1 MHGVDFIKD
10 LAVIMLVAGVV
21 TVIFHYLKQ
30 PVVLGYI
37 IAGLI
42 IGPYA
47 TPFPFI
53 SDEKTIKT
61 LGELG
66 VVFLMFGLGLEF
78 SLRKLAK
85 VGATAF
91 VAALS
96 QIVLLIWVGYEIGRF
111 FSWSSMDSLFLGA
124 MMAISST
131 TITVRALE
139 ELGLKKEKFATLIY
153 GILIVEDILAIS
165 LIVMLTG
172 IATTGQL
179 EPIDA
184 AMTIGELILF
194 MTVSLAAGILLV
206 PRLLNLVAKFQS
218 KEMLLI
224 TVLGL
229 CFGFCLIVIQLEY
242 SVALGAF
249 LIGAIMAESRHIH
262 TIEKLIEPV
271 KDMFIAI
278 FFVTI
283 GLLLDPAIIW
293 QYALPITIISIAVIV
308 GKVLSCSMGTFITGH
323 DGKTSMRVGMGKA
336 QIGEFSFII
345 ATLGLTLSV
354 TSDFLYPIVVAVSTI
369 TTFFTPYLIKASDPF
384 SQKVGSLIPSPIR
397 NVFIQ
402 YSEWIS
408 QIRSDNQLRNDIRP
422 FVRRITFHVFV
433 NACIV
438 IALFLSASKLFTFLN
453 EYIDTS
459 HLDWFGEAYQQG
471 VMWAMSILLSAP
483 FLFAIYRKLEAL
495 GMILADVRLN
505 SGDYSEGERAA
516 IHQLFSQLMPVLAVV
531 ALLILVSA
539 LSSSILPPAGMLLV
553 LGVLMASVI
562 YLLRKQLVKIH
573 AKLQIALTESFKEN
587 SQNKPP
593 Q

>member
-42 IGPYA
+42 IGPYTSA
-47 TPFPFI
+47 VPFI
-53 SDEKTIKT
+53 SDEKTIRT

-91 VAALS
+91 VAATA
-96 QIVLLIWVGYEIGRF
+96 QIIVLIWVGYEIGRF
-111 FSWSSMDSLFLGA
+111 FSWTPMDSIFLGA

-131 TITVRALE
+131 TITVKALE
-139 ELGLKKEKFATLIY
+139 ELGLKKEKFANLIY

-179 EPIDA
+179 EAIDA
-184 AMTIGELILF
+184 AMTVGELILF
-194 MTVSLAAGILLV
+194 MTISLAVGILLV
-206 PRLLNLVAKFQS
+206 PRLLNLVAKFQR
-218 KEMLLI
+218 KEMLLV

-229 CFGFCLIVIQLEY
+229 CFGFCLLVMKMEY

-249 LIGAIMAESRHIH
+249 LVGAMMAESRHIH

-283 GLLLDPAIIW
+283 GLLLDPSVIW
-293 QYALPITIISIAVIV
+293 KYALPITLISFAVIV
-308 GKVLSCSMGTFITGH
+308 GKVITCSMGTFITGH
-323 DGKTSMRVGMGKA
+323 DGITSMRVGMGKA

-345 ATLGLTLSV
+345 ASLGLALNV

-369 TTFFTPYLIKASDPF
+369 TTLFTPYLIKGSDPF
-384 SQKVGSLIPSPIR
+384 SQWMGTRIPSPVK
-397 NVFIQ
+397 NVLVQ
-402 YSEWIS
+402 YSEWMS
-408 QIRSDNQLRNDIRP
+408 EIRSDNQLRSDLRP
-422 FVRRITFHVFV
+422 FVRRISFHVFV
-433 NACIV
+433 NTCVV
-438 IALFLSASKLFTFLN
+438 IALFLSATKLFTFIN
-453 EYIDTS
+453 EYVDTG
-459 HLDWFGEAYQQG
+459 HLPWFTETYQQAA
-471 VMWAMSILLSAP
+471 MWGMSLLLSAP
-483 FLFAIYRKLEAL
+483 FMFAIYRKLEAL
-495 GMILADVRLN
+495 GLLLADVRSN
-505 SGDYSEGERAA
+505 SGNYSESDRAA
-516 IHQLFSQLMPVLAVV
+516 IHQLFAQMMPVLAII
-531 ALLILVSA
+531 ALLLLVSA
-539 LSSSILPPAGMLLV
+539 LSSSILPPVGMLFILAIFMGT
-553 LGVLMASVI
+553 LI

-587 SQNKPP
+587 SQ
-593 Q
+593 

>member
-42 IGPYA
+42 IGPYTSA
-47 TPFPFI
+47 VPFI
-53 SDEKTIKT
+53 SDEKTIRT

-91 VAALS
+91 VAATA
-96 QIVLLIWVGYEIGRF
+96 QIIVLIWVGYEIGRF
-111 FSWSSMDSLFLGA
+111 FNWTPMDSIFLGA

-131 TITVRALE
+131 TITVKALE
-139 ELGLKKEKFATLIY
+139 ELGLKKEKFANLIY

-179 EPIDA
+179 EAIDA
-184 AMTIGELILF
+184 AMTVGELILF
-194 MTVSLAAGILLV
+194 MTISLAVGILLV

-218 KEMLLI
+218 KEMLLV

-229 CFGFCLIVIQLEY
+229 CFGFCLLVMKMEY

-249 LIGAIMAESRHIH
+249 LVGAMMAESRHIH

-283 GLLLDPAIIW
+283 GLLLDPSVIW
-293 QYALPITIISIAVIV
+293 KYAVPITLISFAVIV
-308 GKVLSCSMGTFITGH
+308 GKVITCSMGTFITGH
-323 DGKTSMRVGMGKA
+323 DGLTSMRVGMGKA

-345 ATLGLTLSV
+345 ASLGLALNV

-369 TTFFTPYLIKASDPF
+369 TTLFTPYLIKGSDPF
-384 SQKVGSLIPSPIR
+384 SGWMGSRIPSPVK
-397 NVFIQ
+397 NVFVQ
-402 YSEWIS
+402 YSEWMNE
-408 QIRSDNQLRNDIRP
+408 IRSDNQLRSDLRP
-422 FVRRITFHVFV
+422 FVRRISFHVFV
-433 NACIV
+433 NTCVV
-438 IALFLSASKLFTFLN
+438 IALFLSATKLFTLIN
-453 EYIDTS
+453 EYVDTG
-459 HLDWFGEAYQQG
+459 HLSWLTETYQQAA
-471 VMWAMSILLSAP
+471 MWGMSLLLSAP
-483 FLFAIYRKLEAL
+483 FMFAIYRKLEAL
-495 GMILADVRLN
+495 GLLLADVRSN
-505 SGDYSEGERAA
+505 SGNYSESDRAA
-516 IHQLFSQLMPVLAVV
+516 IHQLFAQMMPVLAII
-531 ALLILVSA
+531 ALLLLVSA
-539 LSSSILPPAGMLLV
+539 LSSSILPPAGMLFILAIFM
-553 LGVLMASVI
+553 GSVI

-587 SQNKPP
+587 SQ
-593 Q
+593 

>member
-42 IGPYA
+42 IGPYTSA
-47 TPFPFI
+47 VPFI
-53 SDEKTIKT
+53 SDEKTIRT

-91 VAALS
+91 VAATA
-96 QIVLLIWVGYEIGRF
+96 QIIVLIWVGYEIGRF
-111 FSWSSMDSLFLGA
+111 FNWTPMDSIFLGA

-131 TITVRALE
+131 TITVKALE
-139 ELGLKKEKFATLIY
+139 ELGLKKEKFANLIY

-179 EPIDA
+179 EAIDA
-184 AMTIGELILF
+184 AMTVGELILF
-194 MTVSLAAGILLV
+194 MTISLAVGILLV
-206 PRLLNLVAKFQS
+206 PRLLNLVAKFQR
-218 KEMLLI
+218 KEMLLV

-229 CFGFCLIVIQLEY
+229 CFGFCLLVMKMEY

-249 LIGAIMAESRHIH
+249 LVGAMMAESRHIH

-283 GLLLDPAIIW
+283 GLLLDPSVIW
-293 QYALPITIISIAVIV
+293 KYAVPITLISFAVIV
-308 GKVLSCSMGTFITGH
+308 GKVITCSMGTFITGH
-323 DGKTSMRVGMGKA
+323 DGLTSMRVGMGKA

-345 ATLGLTLSV
+345 ASLGLALNV

-369 TTFFTPYLIKASDPF
+369 TTLFTPYLIKGSDPF
-384 SQKVGSLIPSPIR
+384 SGWMGARIPSPVK
-397 NVFIQ
+397 NVFVQ
-402 YSEWIS
+402 YSEWMS
-408 QIRSDNQLRNDIRP
+408 EIRSDNQLRSDLRP
-422 FVRRITFHVFV
+422 FVRRISFHVFV
-433 NACIV
+433 NTCVV
-438 IALFLSASKLFTFLN
+438 IALFLSATKLFTLIN
-453 EYIDTS
+453 EYVDTV
-459 HLDWFGEAYQQG
+459 HLSWFTETYQQAA
-471 VMWAMSILLSAP
+471 MWGMSLLLSAP
-483 FLFAIYRKLEAL
+483 FMFAIYRKLEAL
-495 GMILADVRLN
+495 GLLLADVRSN
-505 SGDYSEGERAA
+505 SGNYSESDRAA
-516 IHQLFSQLMPVLAVV
+516 IHQLFAQMMPVLAII
-531 ALLILVSA
+531 ALLLLVSA
-539 LSSSILPPAGMLLV
+539 LSSSILPPAGMLFILAIFM
-553 LGVLMASVI
+553 GSVI

-587 SQNKPP
+587 SQ
-593 Q
+593 

>member
-42 IGPYA
+42 IGPYTSA
-47 TPFPFI
+47 VPFI
-53 SDEKTIKT
+53 SDEKTIRT

-91 VAALS
+91 VAATA
-96 QIVLLIWVGYEIGRF
+96 QIVVLIWVGYEIGRF
-111 FSWSSMDSLFLGA
+111 FSWTPMDSIFLGA

-131 TITVRALE
+131 TITVKALE
-139 ELGLKKEKFATLIY
+139 ELGLKKEKFANLIY

-179 EPIDA
+179 EAIDA
-184 AMTIGELILF
+184 AMTVGELILF
-194 MTVSLAAGILLV
+194 MTVSLAVGILLV
-206 PRLLNLVAKFQS
+206 PRLLNLVAKFHR
-218 KEMLLI
+218 KEMLLV

-229 CFGFCLIVIQLEY
+229 CFGFCLLVMKMEY

-249 LIGAIMAESRHIH
+249 LVGAMMAESRHIH

-283 GLLLDPAIIW
+283 GLLLDPSVIW
-293 QYALPITIISIAVIV
+293 KYALPITLISFAVIV
-308 GKVLSCSMGTFITGH
+308 GKVITCSMGTFITGH
-323 DGKTSMRVGMGKA
+323 DGVTSMRVGMGKA

-345 ATLGLTLSV
+345 ASLGLTLNV

-369 TTFFTPYLIKASDPF
+369 TTLFTPYLIKGSDPF
-384 SQKVGSLIPSPIR
+384 SQWMGTRIPSPVK
-397 NVFIQ
+397 NVFVQ
-402 YSEWIS
+402 YSEWMS
-408 QIRSDNQLRNDIRP
+408 EIRSDNQLRSDLRP
-422 FVRRITFHVFV
+422 FVRRISFHVFV
-433 NACIV
+433 NTCVV
-438 IALFLSASKLFTFLN
+438 IALFLSATKSFTFIN
-453 EYIDTS
+453 EYVDTG
-459 HLDWFGEAYQQG
+459 HLTWFTETYQQAA
-471 VMWAMSILLSAP
+471 MWGMSLLLSAP
-483 FLFAIYRKLEAL
+483 FMFAIYRKLEAL
-495 GMILADVRLN
+495 GLLLADVRSN
-505 SGDYSEGERAA
+505 SGNYSESDRAA
-516 IHQLFSQLMPVLAVV
+516 IHQLFAQMMPILAII
-531 ALLILVSA
+531 ALLLLVSA
-539 LSSSILPPAGMLLV
+539 LSSSILPPVGMLFILAIF
-553 LGVLMASVI
+553 MSTVI

-587 SQNKPP
+587 SQ
-593 Q
+593 

>member
-42 IGPYA
+42 IGPYTSA
-47 TPFPFI
+47 VPFI
-53 SDEKTIKT
+53 SDEKTIRT

-91 VAALS
+91 VAATA
-96 QIVLLIWVGYEIGRF
+96 QIIVLIWVGYEIGRF
-111 FSWSSMDSLFLGA
+111 FNWTPMDSIFLGA

-131 TITVRALE
+131 TITVKALE
-139 ELGLKKEKFATLIY
+139 ELGLKKEKFANLIY

-179 EPIDA
+179 EAIDA
-184 AMTIGELILF
+184 AMTVGELILF
-194 MTVSLAAGILLV
+194 MTISLAVGILLV
-206 PRLLNLVAKFQS
+206 PRLLNLVAKFQR
-218 KEMLLI
+218 KEMLLV

-229 CFGFCLIVIQLEY
+229 CFGFCLLVMKMEY

-249 LIGAIMAESRHIH
+249 LVGAMMAESRHIH

-283 GLLLDPAIIW
+283 GLLLDPSVIW
-293 QYALPITIISIAVIV
+293 KYALPITLISFAVIV
-308 GKVLSCSMGTFITGH
+308 GKVVTCSMGTFITGH
-323 DGKTSMRVGMGKA
+323 DGITSMRVGMGKA

-345 ATLGLTLSV
+345 ASLGLALNV

-369 TTFFTPYLIKASDPF
+369 TTLFTPYLIKGSDPF
-384 SQKVGSLIPSPIR
+384 SQWMGTRIPSPVK
-397 NVFIQ
+397 NVFVQ
-402 YSEWIS
+402 YSEWMS
-408 QIRSDNQLRNDIRP
+408 EIRSDNQLRSDLRP
-422 FVRRITFHVFV
+422 FVRRISFHVFV
-433 NACIV
+433 NTCVV
-438 IALFLSASKLFTFLN
+438 IALFLSATKLFTFIN
-453 EYIDTS
+453 DYVDTG
-459 HLDWFGEAYQQG
+459 HLPWFTETYQQTA
-471 VMWAMSILLSAP
+471 MWGMSLLLSAP
-483 FLFAIYRKLEAL
+483 FIFAIYRKLEAL
-495 GMILADVRLN
+495 GLLLADVRSN
-505 SGDYSEGERAA
+505 SGNYSESDRAA
-516 IHQLFSQLMPVLAVV
+516 IHQLFAQMMPVLAII
-531 ALLILVSA
+531 ALLLLVSA
-539 LSSSILPPAGMLLV
+539 LSSSILPPVGMLFIFAIF
-553 LGVLMASVI
+553 MSTVI

-587 SQNKPP
+587 SQ
-593 Q
+593 

>member
-1 MHGVDFIKD
+1 MHEMDFIKD

-42 IGPYA
+42 IGPY
-47 TPFPFI
+47 TSPFPFI
-53 SDEKTIKT
+53 SDEKTIRT

-91 VAALS
+91 VAAIA
-96 QIVLLIWVGYEIGRF
+96 QIILLIWVGYEIGRF
-111 FSWSSMDSLFLGA
+111 FAWKQMDAIFLGA

-131 TITVRALE
+131 TITVKALE
-139 ELGLKKEKFATLIY
+139 ELGLKKEKFANLIY

-179 EPIDA
+179 EAAEA
-184 AMTIGELILF
+184 AMTVGELILF
-194 MTVSLAAGILLV
+194 ITVSLAIGIMLI
-206 PRLLNLVAKFQS
+206 PRLLNLVAKFHS
-218 KEMLLI
+218 KEMLLV

-229 CFGFCLIVIQLEY
+229 CFGFCLLVMKMEY

-283 GLLLDPAIIW
+283 GLLLDPMILW
-293 QYALPITIISIAVIV
+293 KYALPIAIISGAVVI
-308 GKVLSCSMGTFITGH
+308 GKVISCSLGTFITGH
-323 DGKTSMRVGMGKA
+323 DGKTSMSVAMGKA

-345 ATLGLTLSV
+345 ASLGLTLNV

-369 TTFFTPYLIKASDPF
+369 TTLTTPYLIKSSDPV
-384 SQKVGSLIPSPIR
+384 STWMGNRIPTSIK

-402 YSEWIS
+402 YSSWLG
-408 QIRSDNQLRNDIRP
+408 QIRADHQLRSDIRP
-422 FVRRITFHVFV
+422 FVRRISLHVFV
-433 NACIV
+433 NTCIV
-438 IALFLSASKLFTFLN
+438 ITLFLSATKLFTLINDYVDTGHLLWFN
-453 EYIDTS
+453 ED
-459 HLDWFGEAYQQG
+459 YQQAT
-471 VMWAMSILLSAP
+471 MWAMSVLLSAP
-483 FLFAIYRKLEAL
+483 FMFAIYRKLEAL
-495 GMILADVRLN
+495 GLLLADVRLASSN
-505 SGDYSEGERAA
+505 YSESDRAA
-516 IHQLFSQLMPVLAVV
+516 THQLFAQLMPVLTIIS
-531 ALLILVSA
+531 LLMLVSA
-539 LSSSILPPAGMLLV
+539 LSSSILPPMGMLIV
-553 LGVLMASVI
+553 LAAFMAIVI
-562 YLLRKQLVKIH
+562 YLLRKQMVKIH

-587 SQNKPP
+587 GQNQP
-593 Q
+593 

>member
-1 MHGVDFIKD
+1 MHEMDFIKD

-42 IGPYA
+42 IGPY
-47 TPFPFI
+47 TSPFPFI
-53 SDEKTIKT
+53 SDEKTIRT

-91 VAALS
+91 VAAIA
-96 QIVLLIWVGYEIGRF
+96 QIILLIWVGYEIGRF
-111 FSWSSMDSLFLGA
+111 FAWKQMDAIFLGA

-131 TITVRALE
+131 TITVKALE
-139 ELGLKKEKFATLIY
+139 ELGLKKEKFANLIY

-179 EPIDA
+179 EAAEA
-184 AMTIGELILF
+184 AMTVGELILF
-194 MTVSLAAGILLV
+194 ITVSLAIGIMLI
-206 PRLLNLVAKFQS
+206 PRLLNLVAKFHS
-218 KEMLLI
+218 KEMLLV

-229 CFGFCLIVIQLEY
+229 CFGFCLLVMKMEY

-283 GLLLDPAIIW
+283 GLLLDPMILW
-293 QYALPITIISIAVIV
+293 KYALPIAIISGAVVI
-308 GKVLSCSMGTFITGH
+308 GKVISCSLGTFITGH
-323 DGKTSMRVGMGKA
+323 DGKTSMSVAMGKA

-345 ATLGLTLSV
+345 ASLGLTLNV

-369 TTFFTPYLIKASDPF
+369 TTLTTPYLIKSSDPV
-384 SQKVGSLIPSPIR
+384 STWMGKRIPATIK

-402 YSEWIS
+402 YSSWLG
-408 QIRSDNQLRNDIRP
+408 QIRSDHQLRSDIRP
-422 FVRRITFHVFV
+422 FVRRISLHVFV
-433 NACIV
+433 NTCIV
-438 IALFLSASKLFTFLN
+438 ITLFLSATKLFTLINDYVDTGHLLWFN
-453 EYIDTS
+453 ED
-459 HLDWFGEAYQQG
+459 YQQAT
-471 VMWAMSILLSAP
+471 MWAMSVLLSAP
-483 FLFAIYRKLEAL
+483 FMFAIYRKLEAL
-495 GMILADVRLN
+495 GLLLADVRLASSN
-505 SGDYSEGERAA
+505 YSESDRAA
-516 IHQLFSQLMPVLAVV
+516 THQLFAQLMPVLTIIS
-531 ALLILVSA
+531 LLMLVSA
-539 LSSSILPPAGMLLV
+539 LSSSILPPMGMLIILAAF
-553 LGVLMASVI
+553 MAIVI
-562 YLLRKQLVKIH
+562 YILRKQMVKIH

-587 SQNKPP
+587 GQNQP
-593 Q
+593 

>member
-1 MHGVDFIKD
+1 MHEMDFIKD

-42 IGPYA
+42 IGPY
-47 TPFPFI
+47 TSPFPFI
-53 SDEKTIKT
+53 SDEKTIRT

-91 VAALS
+91 VAAIA
-96 QIVLLIWVGYEIGRF
+96 QIILLIWVGYEIGRF
-111 FSWSSMDSLFLGA
+111 FAWKQMDAIFLGA

-131 TITVRALE
+131 TITVKALE
-139 ELGLKKEKFATLIY
+139 ELGLKKEKFANLIY

-179 EPIDA
+179 EAAEA
-184 AMTIGELILF
+184 AMTVGELILF
-194 MTVSLAAGILLV
+194 ITVSLAIGIMLI
-206 PRLLNLVAKFQS
+206 PRLLNLVAKFHS
-218 KEMLLI
+218 KEMLLV

-229 CFGFCLIVIQLEY
+229 CFGFCLLVMKMEY

-283 GLLLDPAIIW
+283 GLLLDPMILW
-293 QYALPITIISIAVIV
+293 KYALPIAIISGAVVI
-308 GKVLSCSMGTFITGH
+308 GKVISCSLGTFITGH
-323 DGKTSMRVGMGKA
+323 DGKTSMSVAMGKA

-345 ATLGLTLSV
+345 ASLGLTLNV

-369 TTFFTPYLIKASDPF
+369 TTLTTPYLIKSSDPV
-384 SQKVGSLIPSPIR
+384 STWMGNRIPTSIK

-402 YSEWIS
+402 YSSWLG
-408 QIRSDNQLRNDIRP
+408 QIRADHQLRSDIRP
-422 FVRRITFHVFV
+422 FVRRISLHVFV
-433 NACIV
+433 NTCIV
-438 IALFLSASKLFTFLN
+438 ITLFLSATKLFTLINDYVDTGHLLWFN
-453 EYIDTS
+453 ED
-459 HLDWFGEAYQQG
+459 YQQAT
-471 VMWAMSILLSAP
+471 MWAMSVLLSAP
-483 FLFAIYRKLEAL
+483 FMFAIYRKLEAL
-495 GMILADVRLN
+495 GLLLADVRLASSN
-505 SGDYSEGERAA
+505 YSESDRAA
-516 IHQLFSQLMPVLAVV
+516 THQLFAQLMPVLTIIS
-531 ALLILVSA
+531 LLMLVSA
-539 LSSSILPPAGMLLV
+539 LSSSILPPMGMLIILAAF
-553 LGVLMASVI
+553 MAIVI
-562 YLLRKQLVKIH
+562 YLLRKQMVKIH

-587 SQNKPP
+587 GQNQP
-593 Q
+593 

>member
-21 TVIFHYLKQ
+21 TVIFHYMKQ

-37 IAGLI
+37 IAGVI
-42 IGPYA
+42 IGPYTSA
-47 TPFPFI
+47 FPFI

-91 VAALS
+91 VAAIA
-96 QIVLLIWVGYEIGRF
+96 QIILLIWVGYEIGRF
-111 FSWSSMDSLFLGA
+111 FNWTSMDSIFLGA

-131 TITVRALE
+131 TITVKALE
-139 ELGLKKEKFATLIY
+139 ELGLKKEKFANLIY

-179 EPIDA
+179 EAVDA
-184 AMTIGELILF
+184 AITIGELILF
-194 MTVSLAAGILLV
+194 MTISLAVGILLV
-206 PRLLNLVAKFQS
+206 PRLLNLVAKFHR
-218 KEMLLI
+218 KEMLLV

-229 CFGFCLIVIQLEY
+229 CFGFCLLVMKMEY

-249 LIGAIMAESRHIH
+249 LVGAMMAESRHIH

-283 GLLLDPAIIW
+283 GLLLDPSVMLK
-293 QYALPITIISIAVIV
+293 YALPITLISVAVII
-308 GKVLSCSMGTFITGH
+308 GKVVSCSMGTFITGH
-323 DGKTSMRVGMGKA
+323 DGQTSVRVGMGKA

-345 ATLGLTLSV
+345 ASLGLTLNV
-354 TSDFLYPIVVAVSTI
+354 TSDFLYPIVVAVSVL
-369 TTFFTPYLIKASDPF
+369 TTLFTPYLIKGSDPL
-384 SQKVGSLIPSPIR
+384 SQLIGDRIPSPIK
-397 NVFIQ
+397 NVFVQ
-402 YSEWIS
+402 YSEWLG
-408 QIRSDNQLRNDIRP
+408 QIRSDNQLRADIKP

-433 NACIV
+433 NACVV
-438 IALFLSASKLFTFLN
+438 IALFLSATKLFTLIN
-453 EYIDTS
+453 SYVDTG
-459 HLDWFGEAYQQG
+459 HLVWFTEVYQQAA
-471 VMWAMSILLSAP
+471 MWAMSLLLSAP

-495 GMILADVRLN
+495 GMLLADVHLHRDQH
-505 SGDYSEGERAA
+505 SSEDRVATQ
-516 IHQLFSQLMPVLAVV
+516 QLFTQLMPVLAIV
-531 ALLILVSA
+531 ALLLLVSA
-539 LSSSILPPAGMLLV
+539 LSSSILPPMGMLFV
-553 LGVLMASVI
+553 LAIFMGTLI

-587 SQNKPP
+587 SQTPP
-593 Q
+593 A

>member
-42 IGPYA
+42 IGPYTSA
-47 TPFPFI
+47 VPFI
-53 SDEKTIKT
+53 SDEKTIRT

-91 VAALS
+91 VAATA
-96 QIVLLIWVGYEIGRF
+96 QIIVLIWVGYEIGRF
-111 FSWSSMDSLFLGA
+111 FSWTPMDSIFLGA

-131 TITVRALE
+131 TITVKALE
-139 ELGLKKEKFATLIY
+139 ELGLKKEKFANLIY

-179 EPIDA
+179 EAIDA
-184 AMTIGELILF
+184 AMTVGELILF
-194 MTVSLAAGILLV
+194 MTISLAVGILLV
-206 PRLLNLVAKFQS
+206 PRLLNLVAKFQR
-218 KEMLLI
+218 KEMLLV

-229 CFGFCLIVIQLEY
+229 CFGFCLLVMKMEY

-249 LIGAIMAESRHIH
+249 LVGAMMAESRHIH

-283 GLLLDPAIIW
+283 GLLLDPSVIW
-293 QYALPITIISIAVIV
+293 KYALPITLISFAVIV
-308 GKVLSCSMGTFITGH
+308 GKVITCSMGTFITGH
-323 DGKTSMRVGMGKA
+323 DGVTSMRVGMGKA

-345 ATLGLTLSV
+345 ASLGLALNV

-369 TTFFTPYLIKASDPF
+369 TTLFTPYLIKGSDPF
-384 SQKVGSLIPSPIR
+384 SQWMGLRIPSPVK
-397 NVFIQ
+397 NVFVQ
-402 YSEWIS
+402 YSE
-408 QIRSDNQLRNDIRP
+408 
-422 FVRRITFHVFV
+422 HV
-433 NACIV
+433 
-438 IALFLSASKLFTFLN
+438 
-453 EYIDTS
+453 
-459 HLDWFGEAYQQG
+459 GQ
-471 VMWAMSILLSAP
+471 
-483 FLFAIYRKLEAL
+483 
-495 GMILADVRLN
+495 
-505 SGDYSEGERAA
+505 
-516 IHQLFSQLMPVLAVV
+516 
-531 ALLILVSA
+531 
-539 LSSSILPPAGMLLV
+539 
-553 LGVLMASVI
+553 
-562 YLLRKQLVKIH
+562 
-573 AKLQIALTESFKEN
+573 
-587 SQNKPP
+587 
-593 Q
+593 

>member
-42 IGPYA
+42 IGPYTSA
-47 TPFPFI
+47 VPFI
-53 SDEKTIKT
+53 SDEKTIRT

-91 VAALS
+91 VAATA
-96 QIVLLIWVGYEIGRF
+96 QIIVLIWVGYEIGRF
-111 FSWSSMDSLFLGA
+111 FNWTPMDSIFLGA

-131 TITVRALE
+131 TITVKALE
-139 ELGLKKEKFATLIY
+139 ELGLKKEKFANLIY

-179 EPIDA
+179 EAIDA
-184 AMTIGELILF
+184 AMTVGELILF
-194 MTVSLAAGILLV
+194 MTISLAAGILLV

-218 KEMLLI
+218 KEMLLV

-229 CFGFCLIVIQLEY
+229 CFGFCLLVMKMEY

-249 LIGAIMAESRHIH
+249 LVGAMMAESRHIH

-283 GLLLDPAIIW
+283 GLLLDPSVIW
-293 QYALPITIISIAVIV
+293 KYAVPITLISFAVIV
-308 GKVLSCSMGTFITGH
+308 GKVITCSMGTFITGH
-323 DGKTSMRVGMGKA
+323 DGLTSMRVGMGKA

-345 ATLGLTLSV
+345 ASLGLALNV

-369 TTFFTPYLIKASDPF
+369 TTLFTPYLIKGSDPF
-384 SQKVGSLIPSPIR
+384 SGWMGSRIPSPVK
-397 NVFIQ
+397 NVFVQ
-402 YSEWIS
+402 YSEWMNE
-408 QIRSDNQLRNDIRP
+408 IRSDNQLRSDLRP
-422 FVRRITFHVFV
+422 FVRRISFHVFV
-433 NACIV
+433 NTCVV
-438 IALFLSASKLFTFLN
+438 IALFLSATKLFTLIN
-453 EYIDTS
+453 EYVDTG
-459 HLDWFGEAYQQG
+459 HLSWLTETYQQAA
-471 VMWAMSILLSAP
+471 MWGMSLLLSAP
-483 FLFAIYRKLEAL
+483 FMFAIYRKLEAL
-495 GMILADVRLN
+495 GLLLADVRSN
-505 SGDYSEGERAA
+505 SGNYSESDRAA
-516 IHQLFSQLMPVLAVV
+516 IHQLFAQMMPVLAII
-531 ALLILVSA
+531 ALLLLVSA
-539 LSSSILPPAGMLLV
+539 LSSSILPPAGMLFILAIFM
-553 LGVLMASVI
+553 GSVI

-587 SQNKPP
+587 SQ
-593 Q
+593 

>member
-1 MHGVDFIKD
+1 MNEMDFIKD

-47 TPFPFI
+47 SPFPFI
-53 SDEKTIKT
+53 SDEKTIRT

-91 VAALS
+91 VAAIA

-111 FSWSSMDSLFLGA
+111 FAWKQMDAIFLGA

-131 TITVRALE
+131 TITVKALE
-139 ELGLKKEKFATLIY
+139 ELGLKKEKFANLIY

-179 EPIDA
+179 EAAEA
-184 AMTIGELILF
+184 AMTVGELILF
-194 MTVSLAAGILLV
+194 ITVSLAIGIMLI
-206 PRLLNLVAKFQS
+206 PRLLNLVAKFHS
-218 KEMLLI
+218 KEMLLV

-229 CFGFCLIVIQLEY
+229 CFGFCLLVMKMEY

-283 GLLLDPAIIW
+283 GLLLDPAILW
-293 QYALPITIISIAVIV
+293 KYALPIAIISGAVVI
-308 GKVLSCSMGTFITGH
+308 GKVISCSLGTFITGH
-323 DGKTSMRVGMGKA
+323 DGKTSMSVAMGKA

-345 ATLGLTLSV
+345 ASLGLTLNV

-369 TTFFTPYLIKASDPF
+369 TTLTTPYLIKSSDPV
-384 SQKVGSLIPSPIR
+384 STWMGNRIPTSIK

-402 YSEWIS
+402 YSSWLG
-408 QIRSDNQLRNDIRP
+408 QIRADHQLRSDIRP
-422 FVRRITFHVFV
+422 FVRRISLHVFV
-433 NACIV
+433 NTCIV
-438 IALFLSASKLFTFLN
+438 ITLFLSATKLFTLINDYVDTGHLLWFN
-453 EYIDTS
+453 ED
-459 HLDWFGEAYQQG
+459 YQQAT
-471 VMWAMSILLSAP
+471 MWAMSVLLSAP
-483 FLFAIYRKLEAL
+483 FMFAIYRKLEAL
-495 GMILADVRLN
+495 GLLLADVRLASSN
-505 SGDYSEGERAA
+505 YSESDRAA
-516 IHQLFSQLMPVLAVV
+516 THQLFAQLMPVLTIIS
-531 ALLILVSA
+531 LLMLVSA
-539 LSSSILPPAGMLLV
+539 LSSSILPPMGMLIV
-553 LGVLMASVI
+553 LAAFMAIVI
-562 YLLRKQLVKIH
+562 YLLRKQMVKIH

-587 SQNKPP
+587 GQNQP
-593 Q
+593 

>member
-1 MHGVDFIKD
+1 MHGADFIKD

-47 TPFPFI
+47 TPIPFI
-53 SDEKTIKT
+53 SDENTIKT

-96 QIVLLIWVGYEIGRF
+96 QIILLIWVGYEIGRF
-111 FSWSSMDSLFLGA
+111 FAWNPMDSLFLGA

-131 TITVRALE
+131 TITVKALE
-139 ELGLKKEKFATLIY
+139 ELGLKKEKFANLIY

-179 EPIDA
+179 EPVEA

-194 MTVSLAAGILLV
+194 MTVSLAAGILLI
-206 PRLLNLVAKFQS
+206 PRLLNMVAKFQR
-218 KEMLLI
+218 KEMLLV

-229 CFGFCLIVIQLEY
+229 CFGFCLIVIKLEY

-293 QYALPITIISIAVIV
+293 QYALPISIISFAVII
-308 GKVLSCSMGTFITGH
+308 GKVVSCSMGTFITGH

-345 ATLGLTLSV
+345 ASLGLTLNV

-369 TTFFTPYLIKASDPF
+369 TTLFTPYLIRASDPF
-384 SQKVGSLIPSPIR
+384 STWLGVRIPNPIK

-402 YSEWIS
+402 YSQWIS
-408 QIRSDNQLRNDIRP
+408 QIRSDNQLRSDIRP

-438 IALFLSASKLFTFLN
+438 IALFLSATKLFTLVN
-453 EYIDTS
+453 DYVDTS
-459 HLDWFGEAYQQG
+459 HLSWFGESYQQG
-471 VMWAMSILLSAP
+471 LMWAMSLLLSAP
-483 FLFAIYRKLEAL
+483 FMFAIYRKLEAL
-495 GMILADVRLN
+495 GLLLADVRLH
-505 SGDYSEGERAA
+505 SGNYSESDRAA
-516 IHQLFSQLMPVLAVV
+516 IHQLFAQLMPVLAII

-539 LSSSILPPAGMLLV
+539 LSSSILPPAGMLIV
-553 LGVLMASVI
+553 VAVLMASVI

-587 SQNKPP
+587 SQNTPP

>member
-10 LAVIMLVAGVV
+10 LAVIMLTAGVV

-42 IGPYA
+42 IGPYTTA
-47 TPFPFI
+47 VPFI

-91 VAALS
+91 VAAIA
-96 QIVLLIWVGYEIGRF
+96 QIVLLIWAGYEIGRF
-111 FSWSSMDSLFLGA
+111 FNWSSMDSIFLGA

-131 TITVRALE
+131 TITVKALE
-139 ELGLKKEKFATLIY
+139 ELGLKKEKFAHLIY
-153 GILIVEDILAIS
+153 GILIVEDIAAIS

-179 EPIDA
+179 AAVDA

-194 MTVSLAAGILLV
+194 MTISLAVGILLI
-206 PRLLNLVAKFQS
+206 PRLLNVVAKFHR
-218 KEMLLI
+218 KEMLLV

-229 CFGFCLIVIQLEY
+229 CFGFCLLVIKMEY

-262 TIEKLIEPV
+262 SIEKLIEPI

-283 GLLLDPAIIW
+283 GLLLDPGVILKYAIPI
-293 QYALPITIISIAVIV
+293 ALISFAVIAI
-308 GKVLSCSMGTFITGH
+308 KVVSCSAGTFITGH
-323 DGKTSMRVGMGKA
+323 DGRTSMRVGMGKA

-345 ATLGLTLSV
+345 ASLGLTLNV
-354 TSDFLYPIVVAVSTI
+354 TSDFLYPIVVAVSVI
-369 TTFFTPYLIKASDPF
+369 TTLFTPYLIKGSDPM
-384 SQKVGSLIPSPIR
+384 SNWMGNRIPNPIK
-397 NVFIQ
+397 NVFVQ
-402 YSEWIS
+402 YSEWLG
-408 QIRSDNQLRNDIRP
+408 QIRSDDQMRSDIRP

-433 NACIV
+433 NACMV
-438 IALFLSASKLFTFLN
+438 ITLFLSATKVFAFINSYVDTGHLVWFT
-453 EYIDTS
+453 EI
-459 HLDWFGEAYQQG
+459 YQQAF
-471 VMWAMSILLSAP
+471 MWATSLLLSAP
-483 FLFAIYRKLEAL
+483 FLFAIYKKLEAL
-495 GMILADVRLN
+495 GMLLADARLHSN
-505 SGDYSEGERAA
+505 HHSSEDALA
-516 IHQLFSQLMPVLAVV
+516 TQMLFTQLMPVLAIVSLMV
-531 ALLILVSA
+531 LVSA
-539 LSSSILPPAGMLLV
+539 LSSSILPPVGMLFILAI
-553 LGVLMASVI
+553 LMGTVI
-562 YLLRKQLVKIH
+562 YLLRKQLMKIH
-573 AKLQIALTESFKEN
+573 TRLQVALTESFKEN
-587 SQNKPP
+587 SQTP
-593 Q
+593 QP

>member
-42 IGPYA
+42 IGPYTSA
-47 TPFPFI
+47 VPFI
-53 SDEKTIKT
+53 SDEKTIRT

-91 VAALS
+91 VAATA
-96 QIVLLIWVGYEIGRF
+96 QIIVLIWVGYEIGRF
-111 FSWSSMDSLFLGA
+111 FNWTPMDSIFLGA

-131 TITVRALE
+131 TITVKALE
-139 ELGLKKEKFATLIY
+139 ELGLKKEKFANLIY

-179 EPIDA
+179 EAIDA
-184 AMTIGELILF
+184 AMTVGELILF
-194 MTVSLAAGILLV
+194 MTISLAVGILLV
-206 PRLLNLVAKFQS
+206 PRLLNLVAKFQR
-218 KEMLLI
+218 KEMLLV

-229 CFGFCLIVIQLEY
+229 CFGFCLLVMKMEY

-249 LIGAIMAESRHIH
+249 LVGAMMAESRHIH

-283 GLLLDPAIIW
+283 GLLLDPTVIW
-293 QYALPITIISIAVIV
+293 KYALPITLISFAVIV
-308 GKVLSCSMGTFITGH
+308 GKVITCSMGTFITGH
-323 DGKTSMRVGMGKA
+323 DGITSMRVGMGKA

-345 ATLGLTLSV
+345 ASLGLALNV

-369 TTFFTPYLIKASDPF
+369 TTLFTPYLIKGSDPF
-384 SQKVGSLIPSPIR
+384 SQWMGTRIPSPVK
-397 NVFIQ
+397 NVFVQ
-402 YSEWIS
+402 YSEWMS
-408 QIRSDNQLRNDIRP
+408 EIRSDNQLRSDLRP
-422 FVRRITFHVFV
+422 FVRRISFHVFV
-433 NACIV
+433 NTCVV
-438 IALFLSASKLFTFLN
+438 IALFLSATKLFTFIN
-453 EYIDTS
+453 EYVDTG
-459 HLDWFGEAYQQG
+459 HLPWFTETYQQTA
-471 VMWAMSILLSAP
+471 MWGMSLLLSAP
-483 FLFAIYRKLEAL
+483 FMFAIYRKLEAL
-495 GMILADVRLN
+495 GLLLADVRSN
-505 SGDYSEGERAA
+505 SGNYSESDRAA
-516 IHQLFSQLMPVLAVV
+516 IHQLFAQMMPVLAII
-531 ALLILVSA
+531 ALLLLVSA
-539 LSSSILPPAGMLLV
+539 LSSSILPPVGMLFILAIF
-553 LGVLMASVI
+553 MSTVI

-587 SQNKPP
+587 SQ
-593 Q
+593 

>member
-21 TVIFHYLKQ
+21 TVIFHYMKQ

-37 IAGLI
+37 IAGVI
-42 IGPYA
+42 IGPYTSA
-47 TPFPFI
+47 FPFI

-91 VAALS
+91 VAAIA
-96 QIVLLIWVGYEIGRF
+96 QIILLIWVGYEIGRF
-111 FSWSSMDSLFLGA
+111 FNWTSMDSIFLGA

-131 TITVRALE
+131 TITVKALE
-139 ELGLKKEKFATLIY
+139 ELGLKKEKFANLIY

-179 EPIDA
+179 EAVDA
-184 AMTIGELILF
+184 AITIGELILF
-194 MTVSLAAGILLV
+194 MTISLAVGILLV
-206 PRLLNLVAKFQS
+206 PRLLNLVAKFHR
-218 KEMLLI
+218 KEMLLV

-229 CFGFCLIVIQLEY
+229 CFGFCLLVMKMEY

-249 LIGAIMAESRHIH
+249 LVGAMMAESRHIH

-283 GLLLDPAIIW
+283 GLLLDPSVMLK
-293 QYALPITIISIAVIV
+293 YALPITLISVAVIV
-308 GKVLSCSMGTFITGH
+308 GKVVSCSMGTFITGH
-323 DGKTSMRVGMGKA
+323 DGQTSVRVGMGKA

-345 ATLGLTLSV
+345 ASLGLTLNV
-354 TSDFLYPIVVAVSTI
+354 TSDFLYPIVVAVSVL
-369 TTFFTPYLIKASDPF
+369 TTLFTPYLIKGSDPL
-384 SQKVGSLIPSPIR
+384 SQLIGDRIPSPIK
-397 NVFIQ
+397 NVFVQ
-402 YSEWIS
+402 YSEWLG
-408 QIRSDNQLRNDIRP
+408 QIRSDNQLRADIKP

-433 NACIV
+433 NACVV
-438 IALFLSASKLFTFLN
+438 IALFLSATKLFTLIN
-453 EYIDTS
+453 SYVDTG
-459 HLDWFGEAYQQG
+459 HLVWFTEVYQQAA
-471 VMWAMSILLSAP
+471 MWAMSLLLSAP

-495 GMILADVRLN
+495 GMLLADVHLHRDQH
-505 SGDYSEGERAA
+505 SSEDRVATQ
-516 IHQLFSQLMPVLAVV
+516 QLFTQLMPVLAIV
-531 ALLILVSA
+531 ALLLLVSA
-539 LSSSILPPAGMLLV
+539 LSSSILPPIGMLFV
-553 LGVLMASVI
+553 LAIFMGTLI

-587 SQNKPP
+587 SQTPP
-593 Q
+593 A

>member
-21 TVIFHYLKQ
+21 TVIFHYMKQ

-37 IAGLI
+37 IAGVI
-42 IGPYA
+42 IGPYTSA
-47 TPFPFI
+47 FPFI

-91 VAALS
+91 VAAIA
-96 QIVLLIWVGYEIGRF
+96 QIILLIWVGYEIGRF
-111 FSWSSMDSLFLGA
+111 FNWTSMDSIFLGA

-131 TITVRALE
+131 TITVKALE
-139 ELGLKKEKFATLIY
+139 ELGLKKEKFANLIY

-179 EPIDA
+179 EAVDA
-184 AMTIGELILF
+184 AITIGELILF
-194 MTVSLAAGILLV
+194 MTISLAVGILLV
-206 PRLLNLVAKFQS
+206 PRLLNLVAKFHR
-218 KEMLLI
+218 KEMLLV

-229 CFGFCLIVIQLEY
+229 CFGFCLLVMKMEY

-249 LIGAIMAESRHIH
+249 LVGAMMAESRHIH

-283 GLLLDPAIIW
+283 GLLLDPSVMLK
-293 QYALPITIISIAVIV
+293 YALPITLISVAVIV
-308 GKVLSCSMGTFITGH
+308 GKVVSCSMGTFITGH
-323 DGKTSMRVGMGKA
+323 DGQTSVRVGMGKA

-345 ATLGLTLSV
+345 ASLGLTLNV
-354 TSDFLYPIVVAVSTI
+354 TSDFLYPIVVAVSVL
-369 TTFFTPYLIKASDPF
+369 TTLFTPYLIKGSDPL
-384 SQKVGSLIPSPIR
+384 SQLIGDRIPSPIK
-397 NVFIQ
+397 NVFVQ
-402 YSEWIS
+402 YSEWLG
-408 QIRSDNQLRNDIRP
+408 QIRSDNQLRADIKP

-433 NACIV
+433 NACVV
-438 IALFLSASKLFTFLN
+438 IALFLSATKLFTLIN
-453 EYIDTS
+453 SYVDTG
-459 HLDWFGEAYQQG
+459 HLVWFTEVYQQAA
-471 VMWAMSILLSAP
+471 MWAMSLLLSAP

-495 GMILADVRLN
+495 GMLLADVHLHRDQH
-505 SGDYSEGERAA
+505 SSEDRVATQ
-516 IHQLFSQLMPVLAVV
+516 QLFTQLMPVLAIV
-531 ALLILVSA
+531 ALLLLVSA
-539 LSSSILPPAGMLLV
+539 LSSSILPPMGMLFV
-553 LGVLMASVI
+553 LAIFMGTLI

-587 SQNKPP
+587 SQTPP
-593 Q
+593 A

>member
-1 MHGVDFIKD
+1 MHEMDFIKD

-42 IGPYA
+42 IGPY
-47 TPFPFI
+47 TSPFPFI
-53 SDEKTIKT
+53 SDEKTIRT

-91 VAALS
+91 VAAIA
-96 QIVLLIWVGYEIGRF
+96 QIILLIWVGYEIGRF
-111 FSWSSMDSLFLGA
+111 FAWKQMDAIFLGA

-131 TITVRALE
+131 TITVKALE
-139 ELGLKKEKFATLIY
+139 ELGLKKEKFANLIY

-179 EPIDA
+179 EAAEA
-184 AMTIGELILF
+184 AMTVGELILF
-194 MTVSLAAGILLV
+194 ITVSLAIGIMLI
-206 PRLLNLVAKFQS
+206 PRLLNLVAKFHS
-218 KEMLLI
+218 KEMLLV

-229 CFGFCLIVIQLEY
+229 CFGFCLLVMKMEY

-283 GLLLDPAIIW
+283 GLLLDPMILW
-293 QYALPITIISIAVIV
+293 KYALPIAIISGAVVI
-308 GKVLSCSMGTFITGH
+308 GKVISCSLGTFITGH
-323 DGKTSMRVGMGKA
+323 DGKTSMSVAMGKA

-345 ATLGLTLSV
+345 ASLGLTLNV

-369 TTFFTPYLIKASDPF
+369 TTLTTPYLIKSSDPV
-384 SQKVGSLIPSPIR
+384 STWMGKRIPATIK

-402 YSEWIS
+402 YSSWLG
-408 QIRSDNQLRNDIRP
+408 QIRSDHQLRSDIRP
-422 FVRRITFHVFV
+422 FVRRISLHVFV
-433 NACIV
+433 NTCIV
-438 IALFLSASKLFTFLN
+438 ITLFLSATKLFTLINDYVDTGHLLWFN
-453 EYIDTS
+453 ED
-459 HLDWFGEAYQQG
+459 YQQAT
-471 VMWAMSILLSAP
+471 MWAMSVLLSAP
-483 FLFAIYRKLEAL
+483 FMFAIYRKVEAL
-495 GMILADVRLN
+495 GLLLADVRLASSN
-505 SGDYSEGERAA
+505 YSESDRAA
-516 IHQLFSQLMPVLAVV
+516 THQLFAQLMPVLTIIS
-531 ALLILVSA
+531 LLMLVSA
-539 LSSSILPPAGMLLV
+539 LSSSILPPMGMLIILAAF
-553 LGVLMASVI
+553 MAIVI
-562 YLLRKQLVKIH
+562 YLLRKQMVKIH

-587 SQNKPP
+587 GQNQP
-593 Q
+593 

>member
-1 MHGVDFIKD
+1 
-10 LAVIMLVAGVV
+10 
-21 TVIFHYLKQ
+21 
-30 PVVLGYI
+30 
-37 IAGLI
+37 
-42 IGPYA
+42 
-47 TPFPFI
+47 
-53 SDEKTIKT
+53 
-61 LGELG
+61 
-66 VVFLMFGLGLEF
+66 
-78 SLRKLAK
+78 
-85 VGATAF
+85 
-91 VAALS
+91 
-96 QIVLLIWVGYEIGRF
+96 
-111 FSWSSMDSLFLGA
+111 
-124 MMAISST
+124 MAISST

-369 TTFFTPYLIKASDPF
+369 TTFFTPYLIKASDP
-384 SQKVGSLIPSPIR
+384 SNSLEQS
-397 NVFIQ
+397 
-402 YSEWIS
+402 
-408 QIRSDNQLRNDIRP
+408 
-422 FVRRITFHVFV
+422 
-433 NACIV
+433 
-438 IALFLSASKLFTFLN
+438 
-453 EYIDTS
+453 
-459 HLDWFGEAYQQG
+459 
-471 VMWAMSILLSAP
+471 
-483 FLFAIYRKLEAL
+483 
-495 GMILADVRLN
+495 
-505 SGDYSEGERAA
+505 
-516 IHQLFSQLMPVLAVV
+516 V
-531 ALLILVSA
+531 A
-539 LSSSILPPAGMLLV
+539 
-553 LGVLMASVI
+553 
-562 YLLRKQLVKIH
+562 
-573 AKLQIALTESFKEN
+573 
-587 SQNKPP
+587 
-593 Q
+593 

>member
-1 MHGVDFIKD
+1 MHEMDFIKD

-42 IGPYA
+42 IGPYVS
-47 TPFPFI
+47 TTPFI
-53 SDEKTIKT
+53 SDEKTIRT

-91 VAALS
+91 VAAIA
-96 QIVLLIWVGYEIGRF
+96 QIVLLIWAGYEIGRF
-111 FSWSSMDSLFLGA
+111 FSWKQMDAIFLGA

-131 TITVRALE
+131 TITVKALE
-139 ELGLKKEKFATLIY
+139 ELGLNKEKFANLIY

-179 EPIDA
+179 EPLEA
-184 AMTIGELILF
+184 AMTVGELILF
-194 MTVSLAAGILLV
+194 ITVSLAIGIMLI
-206 PRLLNLVAKFQS
+206 PRLLNLVAKFHS
-218 KEMLLI
+218 KEMLLV

-229 CFGFCLIVIQLEY
+229 CFGFCLLVMKMEY

-262 TIEKLIEPV
+262 TIEKLIAPV

-283 GLLLDPAIIW
+283 GLLLDPAILW
-293 QYALPITIISIAVIV
+293 KYALPITIISGAVII
-308 GKVLSCSMGTFITGH
+308 GKVISCSLGTFITGH
-323 DGKTSMRVGMGKA
+323 DGTTSMRVAMGKA

-345 ATLGLTLSV
+345 ASLGLTLNV

-369 TTFFTPYLIKASDPF
+369 TTLFTPYLIKSSDPV
-384 SQKVGSLIPSPIR
+384 SHWMGQRIPASIK

-402 YSEWIS
+402 YSLWLG
-408 QIRSDNQLRNDIRP
+408 QIRADHQLRSDIRP
-422 FVRRITFHVFV
+422 FVRRISLHVFV
-433 NACIV
+433 NTSIV
-438 IALFLSASKLFTFLN
+438 IALFLSATKLFTLLNDYVDTGHLIWLN
-453 EYIDTS
+453 ED
-459 HLDWFGEAYQQG
+459 YQQAT
-471 VMWAMSILLSAP
+471 MWAMSVLLSAP
-483 FLFAIYRKLEAL
+483 FMFAIYRKLEAL
-495 GMILADVRLN
+495 GLLLADVRLS
-505 SGDYSEGERAA
+505 SGTHSENDRAA
-516 IHQLFSQLMPVLAVV
+516 THQLFAQLMPVLTIIS
-531 ALLILVSA
+531 LLMLVSA
-539 LSSSILPPAGMLLV
+539 LSSSILPPMGMLVV
-553 LGVLMASVI
+553 LAVFMAIVI
-562 YLLRKQLVKIH
+562 YLLRKQMVKIH

-587 SQNKPP
+587 SQN
-593 Q
+593 QS

>member
-42 IGPYA
+42 IGPYTSA
-47 TPFPFI
+47 VPFI

-91 VAALS
+91 VAATA
-96 QIVLLIWVGYEIGRF
+96 QIVVLIWVGYEIGRF
-111 FSWSSMDSLFLGA
+111 FSWTPMDSIFLGA

-131 TITVRALE
+131 TITVKALE
-139 ELGLKKEKFATLIY
+139 ELGLKKEKFANLIY

-179 EPIDA
+179 EAIDA
-184 AMTIGELILF
+184 AMTVGELILF
-194 MTVSLAAGILLV
+194 MTVSLAVGILLV
-206 PRLLNLVAKFQS
+206 PRLLNLVAKFHR
-218 KEMLLI
+218 KEMLLV
-224 TVLGL
+224 TVLGR
-229 CFGFCLIVIQLEY
+229 CFGFCLLVMKMDY

-249 LIGAIMAESRHIH
+249 LVGAMMAESRHIH

-283 GLLLDPAIIW
+283 GLLLDPSVIW
-293 QYALPITIISIAVIV
+293 KYALPITLISFAVIV
-308 GKVLSCSMGTFITGH
+308 GKVITCSMGTFITGH
-323 DGKTSMRVGMGKA
+323 DGITSMRVGMGKA

-345 ATLGLTLSV
+345 ASLGLALNV

-369 TTFFTPYLIKASDPF
+369 TTLFTPYLIKGSDPF
-384 SQKVGSLIPSPIR
+384 SNWMGARIPSPIK
-397 NVFIQ
+397 NVLVQ
-402 YSEWIS
+402 YSEWMS
-408 QIRSDNQLRNDIRP
+408 EIRSDNQLRSDLRP
-422 FVRRITFHVFV
+422 FVRRISFHVFV
-433 NACIV
+433 NTCVV
-438 IALFLSASKLFTFLN
+438 IALFLSATKLFTFIN
-453 EYIDTS
+453 EYVDTG
-459 HLDWFGEAYQQG
+459 HLIWFTETYQQAA
-471 VMWAMSILLSAP
+471 MWGMSLLLSAP
-483 FLFAIYRKLEAL
+483 FMFAIYRKLEAL
-495 GMILADVRLN
+495 GLLLADVRSH
-505 SGDYSEGERAA
+505 SGNYSESDRAA
-516 IHQLFSQLMPVLAVV
+516 IHQLFAQMMPVLAII
-531 ALLILVSA
+531 ALLLLVSA
-539 LSSSILPPAGMLLV
+539 LSSSILPPVGMLFILAIFM
-553 LGVLMASVI
+553 GTVI

-587 SQNKPP
+587 SQ
-593 Q
+593 

>member
-1 MHGVDFIKD
+1 MHAMDFIQD
-10 LAVIMLVAGVV
+10 LAAIMLVAGVV

-53 SDEKTIKT
+53 SDEKTIRT

-91 VAALS
+91 IAALA
-96 QIVLLIWVGYEIGRF
+96 QILLLIWVGYEIGRF
-111 FSWSSMDSLFLGA
+111 FAWSPMDGIFLGA

-131 TITVRALE
+131 TITVKALE
-139 ELGLKKEKFATLIY
+139 ELGLKKEKFANLIY
-153 GILIVEDILAIS
+153 GILIVEDILGIS

-172 IATTGQL
+172 IATTGKLAPL
-179 EPIDA
+179 EA
-184 AMTIGELILF
+184 AMTIGQLILF
-194 MTVSLAAGILLV
+194 ITVSLAIGILFI
-206 PRLLNLVAKFQS
+206 PRLLNLVSKFHS
-218 KEMLLI
+218 KEMLLV

-229 CFGFCLIVIQLEY
+229 CFGFCLLVIKMEY

-283 GLLLDPAIIW
+283 GLLLDPQILWKHAF
-293 QYALPITIISIAVIV
+293 PITIITASVII
-308 GKVLSCSMGTFITGH
+308 GKVISCSLGTFITGH
-323 DGKTSMRVGMGKA
+323 DGKTSMRVAMGKA

-345 ATLGLTLSV
+345 ASLGLSLNV
-354 TSDFLYPIVVAVSTI
+354 TSDFLYPIVVAVSTL
-369 TTFFTPYLIKASDPF
+369 TALSTPYLIKKSDPF
-384 SQKVGSLIPSPIR
+384 SDWLGKRIPESIR
-397 NVFIQ
+397 NVFVQ
-402 YSEWIS
+402 YSDWIG
-408 QIRSDNQLRNDIRP
+408 QIRQDNQLRSDIKP

-438 IALFLSASKLFTFLN
+438 ITLFLSATKLFALINNYVDTQHLSWFN
-453 EYIDTS
+453 ES
-459 HLDWFGEAYQQG
+459 YQQAS
-471 VMWAMSILLSAP
+471 MWAISLLLSAP
-483 FLFAIYRKLEAL
+483 FMFAIYRKLEAL
-495 GMILADVRLN
+495 GLLLADVRL
-505 SGDYSEGERAA
+505 SEGQYSESDRAA
-516 IHQLFSQLMPVLAVV
+516 IHQLFAQLMPVISLI
-531 ALLILVSA
+531 ALLMLVSA
-539 LSSSILPPAGMLLV
+539 LSSSILPPTGMLFIIALF
-553 LGVLMASVI
+553 MSSII

-587 SQNKPP
+587 GQN
-593 Q
+593 